1 MQVDTGIREVV
12 KCQAQGSHS
21 ECGFYFEQHHSAR
34 GEPVRCDLEE
44 AAIDIKSVYAAIEGE
59 GGFAAKDGKLLQGFG
74 GNVRQVGA
82 DEIEV
87 TVGGQRVHVLGEQV
101 TLQKV
106 DAMMHVEFAGV
117 VFCHFER
124 GK

>member
-44 AAIDIKSVYAAIEGE
+44 AAIDIKSVCAAIEAE
-59 GGFAAKDGKLLQGFG
+59 GRFAAEDGKLLQGFSG
-74 GNVRQVGA
+74 DVGQVCA
-82 DEIEV
+82 DQVEV
-87 TVGGQRVHVLGEQV
+87 TLGG
-101 TLQKV
+101 
-106 DAMMHVEFAGV
+106 
-117 VFCHFER
+117 
-124 GK
+124 